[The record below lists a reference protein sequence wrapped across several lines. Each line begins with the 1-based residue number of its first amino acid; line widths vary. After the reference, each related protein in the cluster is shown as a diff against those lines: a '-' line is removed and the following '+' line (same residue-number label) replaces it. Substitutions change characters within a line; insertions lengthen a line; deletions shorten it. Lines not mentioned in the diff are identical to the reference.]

1 MKKYL
6 FIIAGLILLFNLVA
20 SAQDMVDTAVMEPA
34 VREPYNITVQVADN
48 NWFRKM
54 QGDKAD
60 SWVFSGGPLENNDG
74 KKRFARY
81 DVWAKPKSIGRNAQ
95 FDYRR
100 DMHFAIAY
108 KKKATHIYL
117 HNIKEIELAT
127 TSITPQNAGKYKY
140 RVINSDGAEL
150 VPWTKASDF
159 RSNKFTTYAYLGK
172 FNCEETTIILVIAEI
187 GNAQKESAYV
197 YFDDSTPPA
206 IIDKISVRYVT
217 GTVAQESSEWTRGFR
232 ILSIKYPINIQLQ
245 IENTLHN
252 ERYKVYLKRKYKGK
266 VDTIVVGNNWEKSDE
281 DDKPIMLIGRPFF
294 EEPGVYTI
302 IIQYELKVDG
312 HPSVIPIGEDTWVH
326 FSVVPLSAM
335 VRLRTLA
342 IFFLSVL
349 AIGVGIFLIY
359 RRRQNLKL
367 AREEKDKT
375 IATLQLQ
382 SVRAQLNPHFIFNAL
397 AGIQNLMNKN
407 EVENANKYLARFARL
422 TRHVLDE
429 GQKELT
435 PIADEV
441 SLLNDYLEME
451 QMRFGFKF
459 SINVDEGVDQQIEI
473 PAMLLQPFVENA
485 VKHGI
490 SALKTEGFIGVNISR
505 SEKNIILKVNDN
517 GGGFVNTHTPG
528 MGIKLC
534 QERVKLLN
542 SIYENSTI
550 LLHINSTPIG
560 AIIGIELKNWL

>member
-6 FIIAGLILLFNLVA
+6 FIIVGLISCFNQIA
-20 SAQDMVDTAVMEPA
+20 IAQVRLDTAVIESYA
-34 VREPYNITVQVADN
+34 HTFQNDENDN
-48 NWFRKM
+48 LFHKM
-54 QGDKAD
+54 QGATDP
-60 SWVFSGGPLENNDG
+60 WLFSGGPLENNDG
-74 KKRFARY
+74 KKRFAKY
-81 DVWAKPKSIGRNAQ
+81 NVWAKPKPNGRNAQ
-95 FDYRR
+95 FDYRK

-108 KKKATHIYL
+108 KKKATHIRL

-127 TSITPQNAGKYKY
+127 TSITPQNASKYKY
-140 RVINSDGAEL
+140 RVVNSDGAEL
-150 VPWTKASDF
+150 MPWTKASDF
-159 RSNKFTTYAYLGK
+159 RYNNFTEYAYLGK

-187 GNAQKESAYV
+187 GNEQKESAYV
-197 YFDDSTPPA
+197 YFDDTFPPP
-206 IIDKISVRYVT
+206 IIDKISVKYLT
-217 GTVAQESSEWTRGFR
+217 GSVVPEPSEWTRGFR
-232 ILSIKYPINIQLQ
+232 ILSIKFPQNIQLR
-245 IENTLHN
+245 IENTSHN
-252 ERYKVYLKRKYKGK
+252 ERYQVYLKREYRGEI
-266 VDTIVVGNNWEKSDE
+266 DTVAVGNNWEKTGSE
-281 DDKPIMLIGRPFF
+281 DKPTMTIDRSFF

-312 HPSVIPIGEDTWVH
+312 HPSPVPIGEDTWVH
-326 FSVVPLSAM
+326 FNVVPLSDM

-342 IFFLSVL
+342 IFFFSIM
-349 AIGVGIFLIY
+349 AIGVGIFFIY

-407 EVENANKYLARFARL
+407 EVESANKYLARFARL

-441 SLLNDYLEME
+441 RLLNDYLEME

-459 SINVDEGVDQQIEI
+459 SINVGEDVDQQIEI

-490 SALKTEGFIGVNISR
+490 SALKNEGFIGVNISQN
-505 SEKNIILKVNDN
+505 EKSIILKVNDN
-517 GGGFVNTHTPG
+517 GGGFVNSHTPG

-560 AIIGIELKNWL
+560 AIICIELKNWL

>member
-6 FIIAGLILLFNLVA
+6 FIIASLILLLNIVA
-20 SAQDMVDTAVMEPA
+20 SAQIVLDSTVIEPHPRVIQNDDTDEL
-34 VREPYNITVQVADN
+34 
-48 NWFRKM
+48 FHKM
-54 QGDKAD
+54 QDDKAD
-60 SWVFSGGPLENNDG
+60 SWLLSGDG
-74 KKRFARY
+74 YVKKRVAKY
-81 DVWAKPKSIGRNAQ
+81 DVWAKLKTTSRNASFYHKQ
-95 FDYRR
+95 NSE
-100 DMHFAIAY
+100 FAIDY
-108 KKKATHIYL
+108 GKGVTHTHL
-117 HNIKEIELAT
+117 HDVKQIELAT

-140 RVINSDGAEL
+140 RVTNADGVEL
-150 VPWTKASDF
+150 VPWTKVSDF

-172 FNCEETTIILVIAEI
+172 FNFKDGSTLILTITEVANEQ
-187 GNAQKESAYV
+187 NSAVYV
-197 YFDDSTPPA
+197 YYGHIHNWA
-206 IIDKISVRYVT
+206 VIDRISVKYPFGLT
-217 GTVAQESSEWTRGFR
+217 DQKFSEWERSFR
-232 ILSIKYPINIQLQ
+232 ILSIKYPLNIQLRIDNIQ
-245 IENTLHN
+245 HH
-252 ERYKVYLKRKYKGK
+252 ERYQVYLKRKFRGK
-266 VDTIVVGNNWEKSDE
+266 VDTIPVGNKWEKTNSE
-281 DDKPIMLIGRPFF
+281 DRPTMLIDRSFF
-294 EEPGVYTI
+294 SKPGVYTI
-302 IIQYELKVDG
+302 IIQDELKVDG
-312 HPSVIPIGEDTWVH
+312 YSSPIPIGDH
-326 FSVVPLSAM
+326 ASAILYVVPLSAI

-342 IFFLSVL
+342 IIVFFIFAV
-349 AIGVGIFLIY
+349 GVTIFLIY

-429 GQKELT
+429 GQNELT

-441 SLLNDYLEME
+441 DLLKDYLEME

-459 SINVDEGVDQQIEI
+459 DITVGKDVDQQIEI

-490 SALKTEGFIGVNISR
+490 SALKNEGFIGVNISQA
-505 SEKNIILKVNDN
+505 EKNILLKVNDN
-517 GGGFVNTHTPG
+517 GGGFVSTQTPG

-542 SIYENSTI
+542 SIYKNSTI